1 MKLQPIFN
9 PHTRIGQITKKTKVE
24 EKDELIATTKS
35 AVLEKYGKKIAGK
48 KAGGT
53 TQMTGSGQN
62 FQDKGNFQLEEKISP
77 QNLGIKLLSEGYM
90 QAYIDF
96 FYLTQESTPSYIEPS
111 PQLVKEYQLNK
122 RIKQKY
128 AQTEDNLIAL
138 RDSLIQAEL
147 CWRDQDSKNCF
158 KTYLSV
164 AEIFEHL
171 NDWETASYFHKRCL
185 DISIEF
191 KYIEGE
197 AKSYKGLGIC

>member
-1 MKLQPIFN
+1 M
-9 PHTRIGQITKKTKVE
+9 
-24 EKDELIATTKS
+24 
-35 AVLEKYGKKIAGK
+35 
-48 KAGGT
+48 
-53 TQMTGSGQN
+53 
-62 FQDKGNFQLEEKISP
+62 
-77 QNLGIKLLSEGYM
+77 
-90 QAYIDF
+90 
-96 FYLTQESTPSYIEPS
+96 
-111 PQLVKEYQLNK
+111 
-122 RIKQKY
+122 
-128 AQTEDNLIAL
+128 

-197 AKSYKGLGIC
+197 AKSYKGLGICQEQVLNKEEAMEHLQTGLEKAEEGQLANIQKDISRNLVRVYQQIAIEYQD